1 MTTQTRRVEVF
12 TAGCSLCDEVVGL
25 VTSQACQSCEVQ
37 VYDLREGCITN
48 ECRDKAARYG
58 VTAVPAVAV
67 DGTLLDCCQR
77 LPIDAAALRAA
88 GIGRP

>member
-1 MTTQTRRVEVF
+1 MTTQKRHVEVF
-12 TAGCSLCDEVVGL
+12 TAGCPLCDEVVGL

-67 DGTLLDCCQR
+67 DGTLLVCCR
-77 LPIDAAALRAA
+77 KSPIDAAMLKAT
-88 GIGRP
+88 GIGHP

>member
-48 ECRDKAARYG
+48 G
-58 VTAVPAVAV
+58 PA
-67 DGTLLDCCQR
+67 TE
-77 LPIDAAALRAA
+77 
-88 GIGRP
+88 